1 MKNSQFTESFFL
13 KFKTPIIYLII
24 LIIGMG
30 FYFYSKLNISLFP
43 EITFPKIKIIADN
56 GEQPVDKMMITV
68 TKPLEEAIKQIPN
81 LKIVKST
88 TSRGSCEISAFLDW
102 KADINIA
109 QQQLESR
116 INQIKNDLPSTV
128 QITIEQMNPSV
139 FPVMGFILESKD
151 MNLIELKMLAKYTV
165 KPFLSQIEGVS
176 KIQIQGGKDK
186 EFWVELNPDKMLALR
201 ITPAMVRDA
210 FSKTNFIN
218 SNGFISDYR
227 RLYLSLTDAQV
238 YDKSDIEK
246 IVVQND
252 GKRVVILNDIAEVNV
267 NEKVEFVNINVDG
280 HEGVLVNVIKQP
292 NTNLILVS
300 QQIKDKS
307 KELEKILPKG
317 VSFKLYYDQADFV
330 NDSIK
335 SVSDALWIG
344 LLFAIIVT
352 FVFLRSFKASITVL
366 FTIPATIGLTMIML
380 YIFDY
385 TFNLMTLGAIAAA
398 VALIIDDAIVVVEQI
413 HRVKQEIPDER
424 TSEIVK
430 KSVQY
435 LLPAMVGSSMSTIVI
450 FLPFSFMSGVAGA
463 YFKVLAYTMII
474 TLICSYFITWV
485 GLPVIYLLFH
495 KSEEIENKKI
505 HLIKDNKFLK
515 YFLLHPVF
523 SFIFVLVL
531 ILSSIIIIP
540 RLTSGFLP
548 QMDEG
553 TIVLDFSSPPGTSL
567 DETNE
572 ILKKVDKIVTSTS
585 EVTHYSRRIGTQLG
599 FFITEPNRGDY
610 LIQLK
615 KDRTKTTEEVIDD
628 IRQNIE
634 SVQLPLIVDFGQV
647 INDMLGDLMSSVQ
660 PIEIKIFG
668 DKPDL
673 LKKYSEQVAGIIEK
687 VDGTA
692 DVFNGITIAGP
703 TIEYKP
709 VEEMISRFN
718 LNPDDI
724 HFQIQNLLEGNVIG
738 NILEK
743 EKLTDIRLF
752 STNQQNKSINEI
764 LNSFIYLPDGTTMQL
779 RDLVKVNIKTGVA
792 EIDRENLKALVM
804 VTGRLNKRDLGSI
817 MRDVKSQIDT
827 KVSLPQGFTIMY
839 GGEYAEQQQS
849 FNELLTILITACL
862 LVLSVLLI
870 LFRDVKGSVIIL
882 LISLCGLSGS
892 FIALYITDIPLNVGS
907 YTGVIM
913 IVGIIAENA
922 AFTFHQFKIFLN
934 DYSAGDAILKA
945 ISIRLRPNLM
955 TALGAIIALM
965 PLSLALG
972 TGAQLHQPLA
982 IAVSGGFIVGLPI
995 LIFVFPAILNIAY
1008 RNYK

>member
-1 MKNSQFTESFFL
+1 
-13 KFKTPIIYLII
+13 
-24 LIIGMG
+24 
-30 FYFYSKLNISLFP
+30 
-43 EITFPKIKIIADN
+43 
-56 GEQPVDKMMITV
+56 
-68 TKPLEEAIKQIPN
+68 
-81 LKIVKST
+81 
-88 TSRGSCEISAFLDW
+88 
-102 KADINIA
+102 
-109 QQQLESR
+109 
-116 INQIKNDLPSTV
+116 
-128 QITIEQMNPSV
+128 
-139 FPVMGFILESKD
+139 
-151 MNLIELKMLAKYTV
+151 
-165 KPFLSQIEGVS
+165 
-176 KIQIQGGKDK
+176 
-186 EFWVELNPDKMLALR
+186 
-201 ITPAMVRDA
+201 
-210 FSKTNFIN
+210 
-218 SNGFISDYR
+218 
-227 RLYLSLTDAQV
+227 
-238 YDKSDIEK
+238 
-246 IVVQND
+246 
-252 GKRVVILNDIAEVNV
+252 
-267 NEKVEFVNINVDG
+267 
-280 HEGVLVNVIKQP
+280 
-292 NTNLILVS
+292 
-300 QQIKDKS
+300 
-307 KELEKILPKG
+307 
-317 VSFKLYYDQADFV
+317 
-330 NDSIK
+330 
-335 SVSDALWIG
+335 
-344 LLFAIIVT
+344 
-352 FVFLRSFKASITVL
+352 
-366 FTIPATIGLTMIML
+366 
-380 YIFDY
+380 
-385 TFNLMTLGAIAAA
+385 
-398 VALIIDDAIVVVEQI
+398 
-413 HRVKQEIPDER
+413 
-424 TSEIVK
+424 
-430 KSVQY
+430 
-435 LLPAMVGSSMSTIVI
+435 
-450 FLPFSFMSGVAGA
+450 
-463 YFKVLAYTMII
+463 
-474 TLICSYFITWV
+474 
-485 GLPVIYLLFH
+485 
-495 KSEEIENKKI
+495 
-505 HLIKDNKFLK
+505 
-515 YFLLHPVF
+515 
-523 SFIFVLVL
+523 
-531 ILSSIIIIP
+531 
-540 RLTSGFLP
+540 
-548 QMDEG
+548 MDEG

-724 HFQIQNLLEGNVIG
+724 HFQIRNLLEGNVIG

>member
-1 MKNSQFTESFFL
+1 
-13 KFKTPIIYLII
+13 
-24 LIIGMG
+24 
-30 FYFYSKLNISLFP
+30 
-43 EITFPKIKIIADN
+43 
-56 GEQPVDKMMITV
+56 
-68 TKPLEEAIKQIPN
+68 
-81 LKIVKST
+81 
-88 TSRGSCEISAFLDW
+88 
-102 KADINIA
+102 
-109 QQQLESR
+109 
-116 INQIKNDLPSTV
+116 
-128 QITIEQMNPSV
+128 
-139 FPVMGFILESKD
+139 
-151 MNLIELKMLAKYTV
+151 
-165 KPFLSQIEGVS
+165 
-176 KIQIQGGKDK
+176 
-186 EFWVELNPDKMLALR
+186 
-201 ITPAMVRDA
+201 
-210 FSKTNFIN
+210 
-218 SNGFISDYR
+218 
-227 RLYLSLTDAQV
+227 
-238 YDKSDIEK
+238 
-246 IVVQND
+246 
-252 GKRVVILNDIAEVNV
+252 
-267 NEKVEFVNINVDG
+267 
-280 HEGVLVNVIKQP
+280 
-292 NTNLILVS
+292 
-300 QQIKDKS
+300 
-307 KELEKILPKG
+307 
-317 VSFKLYYDQADFV
+317 
-330 NDSIK
+330 
-335 SVSDALWIG
+335 
-344 LLFAIIVT
+344 
-352 FVFLRSFKASITVL
+352 
-366 FTIPATIGLTMIML
+366 
-380 YIFDY
+380 
-385 TFNLMTLGAIAAA
+385 
-398 VALIIDDAIVVVEQI
+398 
-413 HRVKQEIPDER
+413 
-424 TSEIVK
+424 
-430 KSVQY
+430 
-435 LLPAMVGSSMSTIVI
+435 
-450 FLPFSFMSGVAGA
+450 MSGVAGA

-724 HFQIQNLLEGNVIG
+724 HFQIRNLLEGNVIG